1 MNTTT
6 GPWRGMMRAPLYTH
20 DWQMVQRLSHAVGVS
35 TETIEDLLT
44 ILKDEQIIL
53 VDTDDMPETDDYKRG
68 WNDACD
74 EIENDLDWHISG
86 FISDMKYRGL
96 KVIDKAKAKV

>member
-1 MNTTT
+1 
-6 GPWRGMMRAPLYTH
+6 MRAPLYSH

-35 TETIEDLLT
+35 KETIEDLLT

-53 VDTDDMPETDDYKRG
+53 VDIDDTHESDDYKRG

-74 EIENDLDWHISG
+74 EIECELDWKISG
-86 FISDMKYRGL
+86 FVSDMKYRGL